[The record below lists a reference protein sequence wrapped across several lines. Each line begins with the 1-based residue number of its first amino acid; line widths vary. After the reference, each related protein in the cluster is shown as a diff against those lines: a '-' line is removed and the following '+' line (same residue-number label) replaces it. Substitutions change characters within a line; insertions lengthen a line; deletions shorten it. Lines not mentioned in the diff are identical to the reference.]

1 MCPQKA
7 SHRLG
12 ARPSSTLRN
21 CSVSDAATL
30 SGAASPFL
38 RTAIGL
44 APLTTSVAEPSEPK
58 VPTSTVK
65 WRKKSVTLAASV
77 WPEGLI
83 WTTGY
88 SEGFMSTAKE
98 VWTTAR
104 PTRAGFQM
112 L

>member
-1 MCPQKA
+1 M
-7 SHRLG
+7 
-12 ARPSSTLRN
+12 
-21 CSVSDAATL
+21 
-30 SGAASPFL
+30 
-38 RTAIGL
+38 GL
-44 APLTTSVAEPSEPK
+44 APVTASTGGPSEAK
-58 VPTSTVK
+58 VPTSTLK
-65 WRKKSVTLAASV
+65 WRKKSATRAANVS
-77 WPEGLI
+77 PEGLI